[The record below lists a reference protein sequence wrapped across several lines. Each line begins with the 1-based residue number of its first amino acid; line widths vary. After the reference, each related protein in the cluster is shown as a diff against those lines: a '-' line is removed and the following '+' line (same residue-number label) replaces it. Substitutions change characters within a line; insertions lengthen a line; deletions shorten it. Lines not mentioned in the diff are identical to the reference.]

1 MIKRDRGFG
10 AEEKPKR
17 KINVKRNVTE
27 PNLLQQSPK
36 KRSIAASWF
45 QNHYQS
51 VVMQRLRTGQIF
63 TSSPTKQQENRA
75 WPGLRSKR
83 RCRWF
88 GSRQMLLKFRQS
100 IKVKTLCK
108 VRSLCTSSLVGY
120 YVIAE
125 NKPRNHTIKTLT
137 RHLNKKLFL
146 LNCGLLT
153 VMQARLYFA

>member
-1 MIKRDRGFG
+1 MVPKSLSVRSYATPENWPNFYQLSHQATGKQSL
-10 AEEKPKR
+10 AWSPVKEK
-17 KINVKRNVTE
+17 V
-27 PNLLQQSPK
+27 
-36 KRSIAASWF
+36 
-45 QNHYQS
+45 S
-51 VVMQRLRTGQIF
+51 VVRFQIDAYKI
-63 TSSPTKQQENRA
+63 STKHK
-75 WPGLRSKR
+75 SKDI
-83 RCRWF
+83 
-88 GSRQMLLKFRQS
+88 S
-100 IKVKTLCK
+100 K